1 VKDNVKKARKT
12 RAVLRDHFLPHPGNQ
27 HTPRAL
33 GHRALFSYSIIMVL
47 LKFGLLAAGIALP
60 AASLF
65 SSAITPTNI
74 ISLTNASRQ
83 GVELP
88 PLAENALLDA
98 SAQRKAEDMLA
109 HQYFAHTSPDGAT
122 PWSWIKATG
131 YTYRY
136 AGENL
141 AVYFTEAED
150 VQAGWM
156 ASPTHRA
163 NIVDTRYTE
172 IGVGV
177 AQGEYNGF
185 PAVFVVEHFGKP
197 TGVTTEATVPPTG
210 ALLGEKT
217 EAPAAAPEPAITVT
231 PQKDAY
237 AISLK
242 TPEAEAVSAH
252 LGTASVQLS
261 ETAKNTWEGS
271 LPAKDGELSQN
282 GEQLMVVVSGEEK
295 ETTAAIALVAPNA
308 TAQDMYAFESAGRDA
323 KIFGQSFGNL
333 RDGVVQL
340 YLMSIIVIA
349 TLLVITLI
357 AKMHWGRLPLMGHA
371 VAVIGIAIVLIVI

>member
-1 VKDNVKKARKT
+1 
-12 RAVLRDHFLPHPGNQ
+12 
-27 HTPRAL
+27 
-33 GHRALFSYSIIMVL
+33 MVL
-47 LKFGLLAAGIALP
+47 LKFTLLAAGIALP

-65 SSAITPTNI
+65 SSAITPPNI
-74 ISLTNASRQ
+74 ISLTNASRK
-83 GVELP
+83 GIDLP

-98 SAQRKAEDMLA
+98 SAQRKAEDMLSN
-109 HQYFAHTSPDGAT
+109 QYFAHTSPDGAT

-197 TGVTTEATVPPTG
+197 TGTAAQATEPPTG

-217 EAPAAAPEPAITVT
+217 ETSPAAPEPTITVT

-237 AISLK
+237 AISLE
-242 TPEAEAVSAH
+242 TPNADAVSAH

-261 ETAKNTWEGS
+261 ETTKNTWEGS
-271 LPAKDGELSQN
+271 LPVKDGEVAQS
-282 GEQLMVVVSGEEK
+282 GEQLMVVVSGDEK
-295 ETTAAIALVAPNA
+295 ETTSAIALVAPNS
-308 TAQDMYAFESAGRDA
+308 TTKDMFAFDSNGREA

-333 RDGVVQL
+333 EDGVAQL
-340 YLMSIIVIA
+340 YLLSIAIIA
-349 TLLVITLI
+349 TLLVITLM

-371 VAVIGIAIVLIVI
+371 VAVIGIAILLIVI